1 MCRRKGRR
9 QRCMSRLHLK
19 YATIVN
25 VLLQFL
31 FHLGDSGGPL
41 FCRSVTNTNEW
52 YLAGIVSH
60 GEGCARP
67 DEPGVYTRIA
77 LYLDWIIMKQRSV
90 LTQRPKQQC
99 PGHRCVWG
107 GGECI
112 SKSKKCSKCVV
123 GINR

>member
-1 MCRRKGRR
+1 
-9 QRCMSRLHLK
+9 MSQ
-19 YATIVN
+19 I
-25 VLLQFL
+25 
-31 FHLGDSGGPL
+31 GDSGGPL
-41 FCRSVTNTNEW
+41 FCQSISNPSEW

-77 LYLDWIIMKQRSV
+77 LFLDWIIMKQETV

-107 GGECI
+107 GGLCI
-112 SKSKKCSKCVV
+112 SKSKRCGKCC
-123 GINR
+123 NRLLAD